1 MRSPSSASLLSF
13 AEGSNSRN
21 IELLCR
27 RTQFRRQE
35 HNQRRPGRLSKSFP
49 CRLLFTKAKKMAAY
63 INVSP
68 AILRLYFPYKF
79 QCNNTTVASR
89 IIYIYI
95 YISYRNMKPYNKIA
109 KWKQYW
115 GCRPNSNYLL
125 TQSQVRYMTICSNL
139 PIQKALACT
148 YFTHA
153 WADRHEQTVQLFLSF
168 LCSFGAAL
176 NNPAI
181 HT

>member
-13 AEGSNSRN
+13 AKGSNSRN

-35 HNQRRPGRLSKSFP
+35 HNQRRLGRRSKSFP
-49 CRLLFTKAKKMAAY
+49 CRLPFTNAKKMAAY

-68 AILRLYFPYKF
+68 SILRLYFPYKL

-95 YISYRNMKPYNKIA
+95 PTYRMSGNFGGKIFWRIAENM
-109 KWKQYW
+109 
-115 GCRPNSNYLL
+115 
-125 TQSQVRYMTICSNL
+125 
-139 PIQKALACT
+139 
-148 YFTHA
+148 
-153 WADRHEQTVQLFLSF
+153 
-168 LCSFGAAL
+168 SFGGIYFGGL
-176 NNPAI
+176 YI
-181 HT
+181 HSKMANRARWEFNRAVS

>member
-1 MRSPSSASLLSF
+1 MKERERGGTGHSCGQGDHFLP
-13 AEGSNSRN
+13 
-21 IELLCR
+21 
-27 RTQFRRQE
+27 
-35 HNQRRPGRLSKSFP
+35 
-49 CRLLFTKAKKMAAY
+49 AAC
-63 INVSP
+63 SGC
-68 AILRLYFPYKF
+68 FC
-79 QCNNTTVASR
+79 QC
-89 IIYIYI
+89 
-95 YISYRNMKPYNKIA
+95 YISQHYTAEHRHHCYQCQTGEGGVWGVHVHEPQTLDTLSQCGNTYNTHHTTTFSLSTEQVFRVKNS
-109 KWKQYW
+109 W

-139 PIQKALACT
+139 PMHKTLACT

-153 WADRHEQTVQLFLSF
+153 RAHRHEQTVQLFLSF